1 MKKPFK
7 NCSHNEH
14 CCSVAKQKHSAGH
27 GMRPQTSI
35 ISSVILLKRLSL
47 KATKSRLAVLD
58 ILNKS
63 DKPVSVRHILQELK
77 LAKIKT
83 NEATVYRI
91 LESLVSVKAVK
102 KIDLRLDSSVFE
114 IINPDHHHHFIVCNH
129 CGLTETFSM
138 CTADS
143 WIEKIKNNS
152 KNFKIIE
159 DHSFELFGLC
169 KKCSK

>member
-1 MKKPFK
+1 MKKI
-7 NCSHNEH
+7 SNEH

-27 GMRPQTSI
+27 GMRPQTSL
-35 ISSVILLKRLSL
+35 ISSVILLKKLNL
-47 KATKSRLAVLD
+47 KATNSRLAVLNV
-58 ILNKS
+58 LNKS
-63 DKPVSVRHILQELK
+63 DKPVTVKHILQELK
-77 LAKIKT
+77 IAKIKIDET
-83 NEATVYRI
+83 TVYRI
-91 LESLVSVKAVK
+91 LESLISARVVK

-114 IINPDHHHHFIVCNH
+114 IINSDHHHHFIVCNK

-152 KNFKIIE
+152 KNFKTIE

-169 KKCSK
+169 KKCDK